1 MNEEGAE
8 TKGIAAFFDVDGTL
22 IPEPSLERRFFRAVR
37 QSGAIRIANYF
48 LWAQEALRLLH
59 KGIAAT
65 VHGNKR
71 HWSGARCN
79 QVLQQMEVTV
89 FFEEGMERAAWH
101 ARQGHRIVLVSGM
114 PEPLAR
120 MVARAVECELESR
133 GVGSELLVCATRM
146 EERDGRWTGRLLG
159 EAMYGEEK
167 FRAVK
172 RIAQEQR
179 IEVRGSHAYGNTL
192 LDRTMLAAVGHA
204 HVVNPGRD
212 LAALAN
218 QCDWQIW
225 HWQAEKCM
233 GQGLPLAETV
243 MPVGESRAGA

>member
-1 MNEEGAE
+1 MKEECTG
-8 TKGIAAFFDVDGTL
+8 TQGIAAFFDVDGTL

-37 QSGAIRIANYF
+37 QSGAIPIGNYF
-48 LWAQEALRLLH
+48 LWAQEALRLLPQ
-59 KGIAAT
+59 GIAAT

-71 HWSGARCN
+71 HWSGVRCD
-79 QVLQQMEVTV
+79 QVLQQMEVIV
-89 FFEEGMERAAWH
+89 FFEEGMERTAWH

-120 MVARAVECELESR
+120 MVARALECELESR

-146 EERDGRWTGRLLG
+146 EERDGRWTGHLLG

-172 RIAQEQR
+172 RIAQER
-179 IEVRGSHAYGNTL
+179 GIELRGSHAYGNTL
-192 LDRTMLAAVGHA
+192 LDRPMLAAVGHA

-212 LAALAN
+212 LASVAN
-218 QCDWQIW
+218 QCDWEIW
-225 HWQAEKCM
+225 HWYVEKST
-233 GQGLPLAETV
+233 GQNLPLAETV
-243 MPVGESRAGA
+243 MRDGESRA

>member
-1 MNEEGAE
+1 MKEDCTG
-8 TKGIAAFFDVDGTL
+8 TQGIAAFFDVDGTL

-37 QSGAIRIANYF
+37 RSGAIPIGNYF
-48 LWAQEALRLLH
+48 LWAQKALRLLPR
-59 KGIAAT
+59 GIAAT

-71 HWSGARCN
+71 HWSGVRCD
-79 QVLQQMEVTV
+79 QALQRMEAIA

-101 ARQGHRIVLVSGM
+101 VRQEHRIVLVSGM

-120 MVARAVECELESR
+120 MVAHALECELESR
-133 GVGSELLVCATRM
+133 GVASQVLVCATRM

-159 EAMYGEEK
+159 VAMYGEEK

-179 IEVRGSHAYGNTL
+179 IELRSSHAYGNRL
-192 LDRTMLAAVGHA
+192 LDRPMLTAVGHA

-212 LAALAN
+212 LAAVAN
-218 QCDWQIW
+218 QCDWEIW
-225 HWQAEKCM
+225 HWHVEKCV
-233 GQGLPLAETV
+233 GQSLPLAETV
-243 MPVGESRAGA
+243 IRGGETRA

>member
-1 MNEEGAE
+1 MKEDCTG
-8 TKGIAAFFDVDGTL
+8 THGIAAFFDVDGTL
-22 IPEPSLERRFFRAVR
+22 IPEPSLERRFFRAVWE
-37 QSGAIRIANYF
+37 SGAIPIGNYF
-48 LWAQEALRLLH
+48 LWAQEALRLLP

-71 HWSGARCN
+71 HWSGVRCD
-79 QVLQQMEVTV
+79 QVLQQMEVIV

-120 MVARAVECELESR
+120 MVARALECELESR
-133 GVGSELLVCATRM
+133 GVGSKVLACATRM

-172 RIAQEQR
+172 CIAQEHR
-179 IEVRGSHAYGNTL
+179 IELTGSHAYGNTL
-192 LDRTMLAAVGHA
+192 LDRQMLAAVGHA
-204 HVVNPGRD
+204 HVVNPARD
-212 LAALAN
+212 LAAAAN
-218 QCDWQIW
+218 QCDWEIW
-225 HWQAEKCM
+225 HWHVEKCAEH
-233 GQGLPLAETV
+233 GLLLPEATIRG
-243 MPVGESRAGA
+243 GESRA